1 MIRDREKIRLGVNV
15 LLTAG
20 IVYLE
25 IKKLYAYNFDT
36 LLPYVFFLFTFVILQ
51 YGRKLSIN
59 DLSYGALIGCIAVN
73 FTVTFI
79 LYNYYTYYE
88 HKSYFIL
95 WFPVIFATL
104 LLPDLFVPSKNISK
118 EYAVGA
124 LILGLLSG
132 IGYGFENSQ
141 PGDSWRQIIVN
152 ILLVFFCWFIL
163 FLKCFLMGDRL
174 LNRPVKACSS
184 PKEKSLS
191 KCFGICFAANFLLW
205 IPVFLSLY
213 PAVLNSDPVSQM
225 MDILGMTQ
233 YSNHHS
239 WYYTLLIELW
249 YRIGY
254 FLFGT
259 VNGGIAVY
267 TLFSMAFMASAFAL
281 AVTFLYRRGL
291 QWHWLVLIE
300 ILYGLDPIK
309 AHHTMAMW
317 KDVPFA
323 ALLLI
328 FAVVLAEFHFSGKW
342 LAGFWAT
349 GIAVCLLRNNGIYL
363 FLLLCPV
370 LLLVCRKNIKF
381 LGKAYIPVI
390 LVYFVMVKIVMPAA
404 NVKETG
410 LVESLSIP
418 LQQIAYTVCEEGN
431 IDEEEYRLINA
442 IADTEK
448 IKEEYYDWNAGHMK
462 HLVSPN
468 EDLIRQ
474 NKGEYF
480 RLWLEIGLKN
490 PYCYLKAY
498 VEQTKGYWFPTECL
512 PVRTVEGVS
521 GEEVGVER
529 HVLWLPQEVADKI
542 INAIW
547 VYGGQVYPKYF
558 CLGLWTYLCIFII
571 CFLIRRKGYWMA
583 VLPALLNLA
592 TLLIAAPL
600 CGDFKYAY
608 PTYCFV
614 PLGIGVLLLSRTR
627 KLSDSVVE

>member
-1 MIRDREKIRLGVNV
+1 MIRDRERTRWMISF
-15 LLTAG
+15 LLAG
-20 IVYLE
+20 AIIYLE
-25 IKKLYAYNFDT
+25 IKKLFAYNFDT
-36 LLPYVFFLFTFVILQ
+36 LLPYVFFLFTFAILHE
-51 YGRKLSIN
+51 YKKSLIN
-59 DLSYGALIGCIAVN
+59 NLFYRLDFISLAVN
-73 FTVTFI
+73 LTVTFI
-79 LYNYYTYYE
+79 LYRYYTYYE
-88 HKSYFIL
+88 HKIYLVI
-95 WFPVIFATL
+95 WFPVVLITL
-104 LLPDLFVPSKNISK
+104 LLTDLFVLSENIPK
-118 EYAVGA
+118 EYAAGA
-124 LILGLLSG
+124 MIMGLLSG
-132 IGYGFENSQ
+132 IGYSFEISQ
-141 PGDSWRQIIVN
+141 PGDSWRRIIVN
-152 ILLVFFCWFIL
+152 VLLVSFCWCVL
-163 FLKCFLMGDRL
+163 FLKCFLVGDRL
-174 LNRPVKACSS
+174 LNGSMKVYLVPA
-184 PKEKSLS
+184 KESLF
-191 KCFGICFAANFLLW
+191 KCFGMCFVADILVW

-239 WYYTLLIELW
+239 WYYTLLIEFW
-249 YRIGY
+249 YRTGY

-259 VNGGIAVY
+259 VNGGVAMY
-267 TLFSMAFMASAFAL
+267 TLFTMVFTATAFAL
-281 AVTFLYRRGL
+281 AVTFLYSRGL
-291 QWHWLVLIE
+291 RWYWLVLIE

-328 FAVVLAEFHFSGKW
+328 FAIVLAEFRFSRKW
-342 LAGFWAT
+342 LAAFWAT
-349 GIAVCLLRNNGIYL
+349 GIAICLLRNNGVYL
-363 FLLLCPV
+363 FLLLFPV

-381 LGKAYIPVI
+381 LGKAYCPVI
-390 LVYFVMVKIVMPAA
+390 LVYLIMVKLIMPGA

-431 IDEEEYRLINA
+431 IDEEEYRLIKA
-442 IADTEK
+442 ITDISE
-448 IKEEYYDWNAGHMK
+448 IKEEYHDWNAGYMK

-474 NKGEYF
+474 NKVQYF
-480 RLWLEIGLKN
+480 KLWLDIGVKN

-521 GEEVGVER
+521 GEEVGIER
-529 HVLWLPQEVADKI
+529 HVLFLPQKLADKI
-542 INAIW
+542 TYSIW
-547 VYGGQVYPKYF
+547 VYGGQIYPQFF

-571 CFLIRRKGYWMA
+571 CFLIRRKGYWMS

-592 TLLIAAPL
+592 TLLVAAPL

-614 PLGIGVLLLSRTR
+614 PLGIGLLLLPRTR
-627 KLSDSVVE
+627 KLTDSMIE

>member
-1 MIRDREKIRLGVNV
+1 MVQDKEKIRWIIDILMTGI
-15 LLTAG
+15 

-25 IKKLYAYNFDT
+25 MKRLYAYGFDT
-36 LLPYVFFLFTFVILQ
+36 VLPYIFFLLTFGILQ
-51 YGRKLSIN
+51 YCGNNPIKN
-59 DLSYGALIGCIAVN
+59 LIHGITLQSVFLNLA
-73 FTVTFI
+73 VTFI
-79 LYNYYTYYE
+79 LYSYYTYYE
-88 HKSYFIL
+88 HKIYLIL
-95 WFPVIFATL
+95 WFPVIFITL
-104 LLPDLFVPSKNISK
+104 LMSDVTAFSGRVPK
-118 EYAVGA
+118 EYAAGA
-124 LILGLLSG
+124 LIMGLLSG
-132 IGYGFENSQ
+132 IGYSFEKSQ

-152 ILLVFFCWFIL
+152 ILLVSFCWFIL
-163 FLKCFLMGDRL
+163 FLKCFLLGDRL
-174 LNRPVKACSS
+174 LNSSVKVNLGQA
-184 PKEKSLS
+184 KKSVFR
-191 KCFGICFAANFLLW
+191 CFGICFAVNILLW

-259 VNGGIAVY
+259 VNGGVAVY
-267 TLFSMAFMASAFAL
+267 TLFSMVFTASSFSL
-281 AVTFLYRRGL
+281 AVTFLYRKGL
-291 QWHWLVLIE
+291 RWYWLIPIE
-300 ILYGLDPIK
+300 MLYIFDPIK

-323 ALLLI
+323 ALLLL

-342 LAGFWAT
+342 LVSFWAT

-363 FLLLCPV
+363 FALLFLV
-370 LLLVCRKNIKF
+370 LLPVCRENIKF
-381 LGKAYIPVI
+381 LGKAYCPVI
-390 LVYFVMVKIVMPAA
+390 LIYLILVKIVMPAA

-410 LVESLSIP
+410 VVESLSIP

-442 IADTEK
+442 VADTAE
-448 IKEEYYDWNAGHMK
+448 IKEEYHDWNAGYMK

-468 EDLIRQ
+468 EELIRK
-474 NKGEYF
+474 NKGRYF
-480 RLWLEIGLKN
+480 RLWLDIGIKN

-521 GEEVGVER
+521 GEEVGIER
-529 HVLWLPQEVADKI
+529 HVVLLPQKIADQI
-542 INAIW
+542 VNAIW
-547 VYGGQVYPKYF
+547 AYGGQIYPKYF
-558 CLGLWTYLCIFII
+558 CLGLWTYLCIFIL
-571 CFLIRRKGYWMA
+571 CFLVRRQGYWMA
-583 VLPALLNLA
+583 VLPALLNLV

-614 PLGIGVLLLSRTR
+614 PLGIGLLLLSRTR
-627 KLSDSVVE
+627 KLSDSVIE